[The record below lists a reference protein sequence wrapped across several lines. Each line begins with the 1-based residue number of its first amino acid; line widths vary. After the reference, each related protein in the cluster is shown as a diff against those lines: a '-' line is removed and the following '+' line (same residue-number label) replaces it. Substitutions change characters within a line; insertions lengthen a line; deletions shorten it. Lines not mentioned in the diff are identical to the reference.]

1 MFSKLDI
8 LFTYILESFID
19 LGYEPSLKSAASS

>member
-8 LFTYILESFID
+8 LCRKS
-19 LGYEPSLKSAASS
+19 SLL